1 MPIESPPFGNLTF
14 SLYHHVENF
23 VKLFINNIDN
33 VNISRYNRDIINR
46 KGSKMTPQELK
57 KLEEEHKKAMEG
69 INAFNKAMK
78 EGLDSVTDY
87 IGGANAR
94 N

>member
-1 MPIESPPFGNLTF
+1 
-14 SLYHHVENF
+14 
-23 VKLFINNIDN
+23 
-33 VNISRYNRDIINR
+33 
-46 KGSKMTPQELK
+46 MTPQELK